1 MYLVFVL
8 VEMILILLANMFCE
22 KERGRVEV
30 DGTTKNDNH
39 SITVC
44 IKFCI
49 LYLHLVFV
57 IFQFKYFVE
66 GCTSNVPLDY
76 LLFVFVFVSKISINF
91 ESAEEEEEQGMERQL
106 IVRTRPHQVARLSN
120 CTLFAT
126 FVFV

>member
-1 MYLVFVL
+1 M
-8 VEMILILLANMFCE
+8 
-22 KERGRVEV
+22 
-30 DGTTKNDNH
+30 
-39 SITVC
+39 C

-76 LLFVFVFVSKISINF
+76 LFLFVFVSEIRINF

-106 IVRTRPHQVARLSN
+106 IVRTRPHQEARISD